1 MSNIP
6 QSPSNHEPFDKTI
19 LSSHDIDANPEQVDR
34 RLRTWPLVVVAFS
47 CLLVLI
53 AISGAATLI
62 KARELYKARSALNQ
76 RHRQDAEALGEV
88 RSAIQVSSIMIRDY
102 LLDPS
107 LRRGEDYR
115 DQIVELRTS
124 TAELLAELQRMEQPE
139 NQLKLAELKAEVDT
153 YWQSLAPVFEWEADE
168 KQAFS
173 YTFLRRKI
181 MPRRESVNTLA
192 SEVKEYTD
200 RSFRIEREEIAASEQ
215 AFTMFVRRM
224 LGVSLMLGFAVAVLS
239 VMRISALERKS
250 EHQRLQTIRAE
261 QEMRRLS
268 HQLVHGQEL
277 ERRKISREL
286 HDEVGQMLT
295 GLRME
300 FRSLQKLHL
309 APKKVFEAK
318 LEQGRALLDRTL
330 QSVRHLAMGLRPSML
345 DDLGL
350 EAALQWQARD
360 FSRRQ
365 DIPVAIDIKA
375 RLADLPED
383 HRTSLY
389 RIVQEALTNCARHA
403 RARAVRIS
411 VTEDNGILRLQISDD
426 GVGMPDQNAT
436 AAGLGLLGI
445 QERVREL
452 GGRFEIHSIKGR
464 GTLLNIDVPEG
475 TLVA

>member
-1 MSNIP
+1 M
-6 QSPSNHEPFDKTI
+6 
-19 LSSHDIDANPEQVDR
+19 DAASGHVER
-34 RLRTWPLVVVAFS
+34 RVRTWPLVVVAFS
-47 CLLVLI
+47 SLLLLI
-53 AISGAATLI
+53 AISGTATLV
-62 KARELYKARSALNQ
+62 KARELYKARSDLNQ
-76 RHRQDAEALGEV
+76 RHRHDAEALGDV

-107 LRRGEDYR
+107 LRRGDDYR
-115 DQIVELRTS
+115 DQIVELRKSTS
-124 TAELLAELQRMEQPE
+124 ARLAGLEKVAQPE
-139 NQLKLAELKAEVDT
+139 NRHKLAELRAEVHT
-153 YWQSLAPVFEWEADE
+153 FWQSLAPVFEWEPEE

-181 MPRRESVNTLA
+181 MPRRESVTRLA
-192 SEVKEYTD
+192 AEVKEYTD
-200 RSFRIEREEIAASEQ
+200 RSFLHEREEIAASEQ
-215 AFTMFVRRM
+215 AFTIYVRRM
-224 LGVSLMLGFAVAVLS
+224 LAVSLLLGIAVALLS
-239 VMRISALERKS
+239 VMRIAALERRS
-250 EHQRLQTIRAE
+250 EQQRLQTTKAE

-268 HQLVHGQEL
+268 HQLVHGQER

-300 FRSLQKLHL
+300 FRSLQKVQM
-309 APKKVFEAK
+309 APRKEFEAK
-318 LEQGRALLDRTL
+318 LEHGRAILDRTL
-330 QSVRHLAMGLRPSML
+330 QAVRDIAMGLRPSML

-365 DIPVAIDIKA
+365 DIPVAVDIRA

-403 RARAVRIS
+403 RAKAVRIS
-411 VTEDNGILRLQISDD
+411 VSEENGTLRLEVSDD
-426 GVGMPDQNAT
+426 GVGMPDRDAL
-436 AAGLGLLGI
+436 AAGLGLIGI

-452 GGRFEIHSIKGR
+452 GGRFEIHSSRGC
-464 GTLLNIDVPEG
+464 GTLLTVDVPEG